1 MYATDFICTYKLI
14 DDEFKDALYQM
25 QLLQAFDLE
34 KYDTEKMNS
43 IIEDIYKELECNEKF
58 KKIISNHPEYDTKFS
73 SLTLVILFSY
83 DTFDLFHL
91 CLVDYYSKGDI
102 SDERMN
108 ALLNKYKE
116 MNK

>member
-1 MYATDFICTYKLI
+1 MYVTDFICTYKLI
-14 DDEFKDALYQM
+14 DDEFKNTLYQM
-25 QLLQAFDLE
+25 QLLQAFGLE
-34 KYDTEKMNS
+34 TYDNEKMDN
-43 IIEDIYKELECNEKF
+43 IIEGIYKELKF
-58 KKIISNHPEYDTKFS
+58 NKKFEKIIANHPEHDES
-73 SLTLVILFSY
+73 SDSLTLVILFSY